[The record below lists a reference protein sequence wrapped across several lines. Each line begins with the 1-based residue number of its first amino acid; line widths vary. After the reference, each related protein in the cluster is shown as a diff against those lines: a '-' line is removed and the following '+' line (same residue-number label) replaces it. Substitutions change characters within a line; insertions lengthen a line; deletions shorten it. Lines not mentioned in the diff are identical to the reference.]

1 MRNDFEWLQNHY
13 PELQEKYPKKVV
25 AILDGKIVGSGNTIQ
40 EAEQEAKKRI
50 KGRKPLLGRIRKKG
64 AMIL

>member
-1 MRNDFEWLQNHY
+1 MENDFEWLQKHY
-13 PELQEKYPKKVV
+13 SELQEKYPKKVV
-25 AILDGKIVGSGNTIQ
+25 AILDRKVVGSGNTIQ

-50 KGRKPLLGRIRKKG
+50 TSRKPLLGRVRKKG